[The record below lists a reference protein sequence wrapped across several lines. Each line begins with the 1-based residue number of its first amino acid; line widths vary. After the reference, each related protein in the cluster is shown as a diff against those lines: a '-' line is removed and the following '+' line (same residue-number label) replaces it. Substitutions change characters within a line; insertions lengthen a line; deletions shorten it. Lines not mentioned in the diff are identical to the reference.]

1 MLRIPAR
8 NVYPRQA
15 RPALYTHN
23 YYGTPTPHPAA
34 LSLPG
39 VPSPVS
45 GRGRGSIY
53 DFILFI
59 KCSSFSLSL
68 SPPSPSSSAT
78 MSMMIFTIFCVH
90 LSHSLGPRGRSRG
103 PKEPVGHSRHS
114 ILALSI
120 SGVMTNAVCN
130 YCIYSVSALI
140 VQHRTRSHPMP
151 ASLPFPCHVHLLPH
165 ASCRSETAKRYQK
178 CRILITPRMGAHF
191 VCYVLCLN

>member
-15 RPALYTHN
+15 RPALYIHN
-23 YYGTPTPHPAA
+23 YYGTPTPHPAS
-34 LSLPG
+34 LSRPG
-39 VPSPVS
+39 VPSLVS
-45 GRGRGSIY
+45 GRGNIY

-59 KCSSFSLSL
+59 KCSSFSLFP

-140 VQHRTRSHPMP
+140 VQHRTRSHPMT
-151 ASLPFPCHVHLLPH
+151 ASLPSLLSPH
-165 ASCRSETAKRYQK
+165 ATSCHMPHVAAKRQK
-178 CRILITPRMGAHF
+178 DIRNVA
-191 VCYVLCLN
+191 Y

>member
-15 RPALYTHN
+15 RPAIYIHN
-23 YYGTPTPHPAA
+23 YYGTPTPHPVS

-45 GRGRGSIY
+45 GRGRGNIY

-59 KCSSFSLSL
+59 KCSSFSLSR
-68 SPPSPSSSAT
+68 SPPSLSSSGT

-140 VQHRTRSHPMP
+140 VQHRTRSHPIP
-151 ASLPFPCHVHLLPH
+151 ASHALL
-165 ASCRSETAKRYQK
+165 ASCHMPHVAAKRQK
-178 CRILITPRMGAHF
+178 DIRNVA
-191 VCYVLCLN
+191 Y

>member
-1 MLRIPAR
+1 MTQCSEFRREMSTQGRRGLLYIYTIIMAPLPRFPA
-8 NVYPRQA
+8 PS
-15 RPALYTHN
+15 
-23 YYGTPTPHPAA
+23 
-34 LSLPG
+34 LSLG
-39 VPSPVS
+39 VPSLVS
-45 GRGRGSIY
+45 GRGSIY

-68 SPPSPSSSAT
+68 VLPLLASSAAT

-151 ASLPFPCHVHLLPH
+151 ASLPFPCLMPH

>member
-15 RPALYTHN
+15 RPALYIHN

-34 LSLPG
+34 HSLSLG

-45 GRGRGSIY
+45 GRGSIY

-59 KCSSFSLSL
+59 KCSSFSLFP

-140 VQHRTRSHPMP
+140 VQQDSLAPY
-151 ASLPFPCHVHLLPH
+151 ASQPPLPLPH
-165 ASCRSETAKRYQK
+165 ATSCHTCLMPQRNGKKISEMSHINNAPDGGTFRVL
-178 CRILITPRMGAHF
+178 RF
-191 VCYVLCLN
+191 VP